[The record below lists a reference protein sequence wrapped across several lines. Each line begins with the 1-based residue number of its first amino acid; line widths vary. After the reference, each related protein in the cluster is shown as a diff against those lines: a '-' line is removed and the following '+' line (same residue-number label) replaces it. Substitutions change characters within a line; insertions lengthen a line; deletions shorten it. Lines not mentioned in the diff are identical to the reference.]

1 MAVAYVLG
9 AFPMAG
15 WLGRRRGIDIYSAG
29 TGLAGA
35 ANVMRSVGRI
45 EGVLVLLWDLTK
57 GGLAVL
63 AGWWMGADGA
73 QVLFPVGAVLM
84 GHWGSVFSGF
94 RGGDGMGTLGGCIIA
109 LFPVTGIVAV
119 FVAMLVALGGQRMP
133 YPSLLGIVF
142 GYGTLAVLNLT
153 PELDLRPGRRH
164 GVDRRNRRIRRTGAR
179 AGHPRP
185 HQETGLRRHGSARRL
200 GTALPRTRVSGR
212 RHRRRY
218 PRRRRWSS

>member
-1 MAVAYVLG
+1 MSELLGSIAAIVASMAVAYVLG

-45 EGVLVLLWDLTK
+45 EGALVLIWDLTK

-63 AGWWMGADGA
+63 AGWWIGADGA

-84 GHWGSVFSGF
+84 GHWVSVFSGF
-94 RGGDGMGTLGGCIIA
+94 KGGDGLGTLGGCVIA
-109 LFPVTGIVAV
+109 LFPVTGIIAVA
-119 FVAMLVALGGQRMP
+119 VAMLVALGGQRMP

-153 PELDLRPGRRH
+153 PELNLAEDADMALTVGIGGFAGLVLARAVRGH
-164 GVDRRNRRIRRTGAR
+164 IRRRDSGDL
-179 AGHPRP
+179 G
-185 HQETGLRRHGSARRL
+185 GLDDSP
-200 GTALPRTRVSGR
+200 GTPEDSR
-212 RHRRRY
+212 
-218 PRRRRWSS
+218 

>member
-1 MAVAYVLG
+1 MSELLGSIAAIVASMAVAYVLG

-45 EGVLVLLWDLTK
+45 EGALVLIWDLTK

-63 AGWWMGADGA
+63 AGWWIGADGA

-84 GHWGSVFSGF
+84 GHWVSVFSGF
-94 RGGDGMGTLGGCIIA
+94 KGGDGLGTLGGCVIA
-109 LFPVTGIVAV
+109 LFPVTGIIAVA
-119 FVAMLVALGGQRMP
+119 VAMLVALGGQRMR

-153 PELDLRPGRRH
+153 PELNLAEDADMALTVGIGGFAGLVLARAVRGH
-164 GVDRRNRRIRRTGAR
+164 IRRRDSGDL
-179 AGHPRP
+179 G
-185 HQETGLRRHGSARRL
+185 GLDDSP
-200 GTALPRTRVSGR
+200 GTPEDSR
-212 RHRRRY
+212 
-218 PRRRRWSS
+218 

>member
-1 MAVAYVLG
+1 MSEFLGSIAAIVASMAVAYVLG

-45 EGVLVLLWDLTK
+45 EGVLVLIWDLTK

-153 PELDLRPGRRH
+153 PELDLAQDGDMALTVGIGGFAGLVLARAIRGH
-164 GVDRRNRRIRRTGAR
+164 IRRRDSGDMEALDDS
-179 AGHPRP
+179 AGTSEDSR
-185 HQETGLRRHGSARRL
+185 
-200 GTALPRTRVSGR
+200 
-212 RHRRRY
+212 
-218 PRRRRWSS
+218 